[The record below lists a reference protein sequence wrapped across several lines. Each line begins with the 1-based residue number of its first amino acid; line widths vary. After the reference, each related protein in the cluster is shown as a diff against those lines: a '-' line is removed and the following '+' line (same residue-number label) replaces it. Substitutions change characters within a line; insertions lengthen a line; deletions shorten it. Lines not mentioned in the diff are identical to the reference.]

1 MSEPNP
7 VVRSQVQ
14 DIPEMN
20 LVVRSRKDIIDFLH
34 SGGVVARHSILIIL
48 TALGGIFID
57 AYDFVSLGIGVQQLT
72 KEFSLTPIMLG
83 NLTASMAVG
92 ALLGAFVGGYYTDK
106 IGRLKM
112 FYTNLLFFVFSAIA
126 AALAPNY
133 EILMICRFIMGLG
146 VGMDFPVAMAFIAEF
161 STSSGKT
168 KWVGAWQGVWYIAAI
183 CSFIILVPFYYLG
196 HIETLWRWSVG
207 FGAVPALIVFVMR
220 YFYMQESP
228 LWAANNLGLKEAA
241 RILEAS
247 YKVKVTLDAP
257 PEELVKPAPNY
268 ENLKFSRLF
277 QGKYLVRTTMASVV
291 AASQSLQYFAI
302 GFYLPAISAG
312 LFGVDPIYAIMGS
325 IFFNCFGVV
334 GGLSSGIAQTKI
346 GTKPVVQIGYVMCIT
361 ALIAI
366 GLTMHSLDKITASA
380 LIALFILGHTLGPGT
395 GGMAIATLSFP
406 TEIRGIGCGW
416 AQTMV
421 RVGSIIGLYFFPLMR
436 AGYGIEK
443 TFLYL
448 SIVPIAALIVVS
460 LLNWEPAG
468 KDVESETFDVY

>member
-1 MSEPNP
+1 MKNMAEK
-7 VVRSQVQ
+7 QL
-14 DIPEMN
+14 I
-20 LVVRSRKDIIDFLH
+20 VRSRKDITDFLH
-34 SGGVVARHSILIIL
+34 SGGVEARHAVIIIL

-57 AYDFVSLGIGVQQLT
+57 AYDFVCLGIGVQQLV

-92 ALLGAFVGGYYTDK
+92 ALLGALVGGYYTDK

-112 FYTNLLFFVFSAIA
+112 FYTNLLFFVVSAIA

-133 EILMICRFIMGLG
+133 EILMLCRFVMGLG

-161 STSSGKT
+161 STAGGKT
-168 KWVGAWQGVWYIAAI
+168 KWVGMWQGVWYIAAI
-183 CSFIILVPFYYLG
+183 ISFLVLVPFYYLG

-207 FGAVPALIVFVMR
+207 FGAVPALVVFVMR

-228 LWAANNLGLKEAA
+228 TWAANNLGLKEAA
-241 RILEAS
+241 KILEAS
-247 YKVKVTLDAP
+247 YKVKVVLNATPEAMAKPVVKHDAITQ
-257 PEELVKPAPNY
+257 
-268 ENLKFSRLF
+268 FSRLF
-277 QGKYLVRTTMASVV
+277 KGKYLVRTTMASVV

-302 GFYLPAISAG
+302 GFYLPVIAAG
-312 LFGVDPIYAIMGS
+312 IFGVDPIYAIMGS
-325 IFFNCFGVV
+325 IFFNLFGVV
-334 GGLSSGIAQTKI
+334 GGCTSGIFQNKL
-346 GTKPVVQIGYVMCIT
+346 GTKRVVQIGYVMCIA
-361 ALIAI
+361 ALITI
-366 GLTMHSLDKITASA
+366 GLNMNTLDKYAASM
-380 LIALFILGHTLGPGT
+380 LIGLFILGHTLGPGT

-436 AGYGIEK
+436 ATYGIQS

-448 SIVPIAALIVVS
+448 AAVPFAALLIVS
-460 LLNWEPAG
+460 ALNWEPAG
-468 KDVESETFDVY
+468 KDVESETYDAV